1 MVLRTSLIDAGVGPP
16 LFTLLSHADVE
27 VQIAATKVVS
37 NLAVDF
43 SPMREAIVQHNVI
56 KSLCEHA
63 HTANARLR
71 LESLWALKHLVLQS
85 SNDIKIRVVQELGP
99 DWIKQLISTDPS
111 DVPEGT
117 VIGVLASS
125 RTTNGFDHGNVV
137 EVKSANSERHKK
149 SAVKRRQQVLTE
161 EASLSMHTVEDDT
174 AIQAELFD
182 LIRNLICG
190 EETAEMI
197 DYVLKAIGQ
206 KDFFEIMLD
215 RVRPKTIAGPT
226 LKDTKTMPAA
236 IDVIVNVLYI
246 IVHVAASLPKF
257 RSMVAGQTNLLRQIL
272 AFLNHSNREIRLPCC
287 WIAINLTYADDELDR
302 GGCRQRA
309 QELHKLGYLTKLKAL
324 GKEVDLDLD
333 VRERAKTAIE
343 LIEAHVRQ
351 S

>member
-1 MVLRTSLIDAGVGPP
+1 
-16 LFTLLSHADVE
+16 
-27 VQIAATKVVS
+27 
-37 NLAVDF
+37 
-43 SPMREAIVQHNVI
+43 
-56 KSLCEHA
+56 
-63 HTANARLR
+63 
-71 LESLWALKHLVLQS
+71 
-85 SNDIKIRVVQELGP
+85 VVQELGP